1 MGKVEEGGD
10 CNGRRGQVE
19 PASSVAADEQREAA
33 FGCEAVVKSD
43 TAVHQK
49 KLAGRIDDCS
59 AAERSLA
66 LLVSCY
72 TAERRLALLDSC
84 YTAERRL
91 GVVTPGTA

>member
-1 MGKVEEGGD
+1 
-10 CNGRRGQVE
+10 
-19 PASSVAADEQREAA
+19 
-33 FGCEAVVKSD
+33 
-43 TAVHQK
+43 VHQK

-72 TAERRLALLDSC
+72 TAERSLALLDSC

>member
-1 MGKVEEGGD
+1 MGCSSNSA
-10 CNGRRGQVE
+10 CNHNPG
-19 PASSVAADEQREAA
+19 VAADEQREAA

-66 LLVSCY
+66 LL
-72 TAERRLALLDSC
+72 DSC